1 MPALTHCWKALT
13 RKENKQFELLCV
25 FTAAAE
31 CRGGFV
37 LGRPEVPYLQFAAG
51 FAIMNHENL
60 ERGDQNEKH
69 FGPA

>member
-1 MPALTHCWKALT
+1 MPALTHYWKALT

-31 CRGGFV
+31 CRGGFCV
-37 LGRPEVPYLQFAAG
+37 KSTHRQCLQFVAD

-60 ERGDQNEKH
+60 ERGDQNGKH

>member
-13 RKENKQFELLCV
+13 RKENKHFELLCV

-37 LGRPEVPYLQFAAG
+37 LGRLKGQCLQFMTD